1 MTRQFHIQAALPA
14 DHFRNVPVGALS
26 PSIEMQQKQQQNL
39 LQRKTSLTT
48 TVSPL
53 ITNSSTKQQRSNSF
67 WNHFGIGGNKN
78 EDLSIDKSTNDSQT
92 RNMPSIAVHD
102 ECGYSRNVESN
113 GKPEPNAGMAP
124 RLVSKNSE
132 LHFFIS

>member
-1 MTRQFHIQAALPA
+1 MLAE

-39 LQRKTSLTT
+39 LQRKSSLTN
-48 TVSPL
+48 TVLPS

-78 EDLSIDKSTNDSQT
+78 EDAKNDKSTNDSQT

-102 ECGYSRNVESN
+102 EYGYSMNVENN
-113 GKPEPNAGMAP
+113 GVTEPNVGMAP
-124 RLVSKNSE
+124 RCVSKDD
-132 LHFFIS
+132 